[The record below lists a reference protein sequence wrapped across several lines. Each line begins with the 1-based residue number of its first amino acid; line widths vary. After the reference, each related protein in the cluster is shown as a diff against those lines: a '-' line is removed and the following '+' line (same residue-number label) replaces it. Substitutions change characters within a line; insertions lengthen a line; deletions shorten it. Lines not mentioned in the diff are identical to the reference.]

1 MCIYIY
7 THSMY
12 IYIYIFSMTHVYIY
26 IYIYTHIH
34 MIRAAGYVRPIAV
47 ESNRVPHGTV
57 SLTPHMA

>member
-1 MCIYIY
+1 
-7 THSMY
+7 
-12 IYIYIFSMTHVYIY
+12 
-26 IYIYTHIH
+26 